1 MKVFNYIFNCEDGLN
16 RFLYFCEK
24 RGIKHDGVNGLAFHA
39 IVSDKQYNE
48 MEEFLTW
55 CKR

>member
-1 MKVFNYIFNCEDGLN
+1 MKVFNYIFNCEYGLN
-16 RFLYFCEK
+16 RFLHFCEK
-24 RGIKHDGVNGLAFHA
+24 RGIKHDVVNGLAFHA